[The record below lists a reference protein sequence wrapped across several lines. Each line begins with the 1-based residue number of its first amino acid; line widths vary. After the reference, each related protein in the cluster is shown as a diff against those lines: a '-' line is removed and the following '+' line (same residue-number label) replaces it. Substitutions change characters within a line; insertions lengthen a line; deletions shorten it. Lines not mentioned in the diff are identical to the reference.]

1 VLREDVDDLAATR
14 PTSAVRLLS
23 KYDQWV
29 LGPGTA
35 DVHVVPAEVRSDVSR
50 GANVV
55 VVGGVVAGTWSL
67 SGHAV
72 VTSWAHDAA
81 IPAPDDLDTEV
92 ARLAEIVGRP
102 LHWSAAGA
110 T

>member
-1 VLREDVDDLAATR
+1 
-14 PTSAVRLLS
+14 VRLLP

-35 DVHVVPAEVRSDVSR
+35 DVHVVPTAVRSDVSR

-67 SGHAV
+67 AGDAV
-72 VTSWAHDAA
+72 VTSWSADAEV
-81 IPAPDDLDTEV
+81 PANDDLDREV

-102 LHWSAAGA
+102 LHRVAVGA